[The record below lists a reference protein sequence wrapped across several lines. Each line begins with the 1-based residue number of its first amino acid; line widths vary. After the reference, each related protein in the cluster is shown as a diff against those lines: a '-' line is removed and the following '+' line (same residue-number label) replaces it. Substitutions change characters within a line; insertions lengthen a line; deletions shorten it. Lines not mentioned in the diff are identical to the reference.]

1 MYCRICGKQIPDNS
15 AFCSN
20 CGTAQAG
27 SSASAATPTSAAP
40 TPAAP
45 MSAADS
51 IPTPAVPASPAP
63 APAASAPPEPPSW
76 YTPQPFAEFGAAAP
90 AVKPATRKK
99 NTSALIFAAIA
110 VLLAAALVLSFLG
123 ILPSPFGISAASSP
137 AASSPAT
144 APKGFDTPEDAIN
157 NFVASLKA
165 GDFEG
170 ALSASAMVN
179 VSSRYDYRKYVQHV
193 QSIPPFGTS
202 DLPSDYPQFIAYNKY
217 KFSLYMLTKMIIFS
231 STLNLTGD
239 NVDFLDGTQR
249 VLQSNEQLEG
259 FIEELNP
266 AKIDS
271 LEIVE
276 IAATNRQND
285 EKTQEIM
292 KMQAGPYGAED
303 MQGRSVL
310 YQYNGNYY
318 TGGFMLLQ
326 YDGKWQ
332 VYDMYDPTSDLNMT
346 IVLAPLPDKS
356 MFQDVLSN

>member
-76 YTPQPFAEFGAAAP
+76 YTPQPFAAFGAAAP

-144 APKGFDTPEDAIN
+144 ASKGFDTPEDAIES
-157 NFVASLKA
+157 FVGYLKA
-165 GDFEG
+165 GDYDG
-170 ALSASAMVN
+170 TLSTCAINSMASGFDYKKYAERLSVLPPIAMA
-179 VSSRYDYRKYVQHV
+179 
-193 QSIPPFGTS
+193 GM
-202 DLPSDYPQFIAYNKY
+202 PSDYAQYVKYNALKNTLTVMNQMIAFTVS
-217 KFSLYMLTKMIIFS
+217 FSLSEDNSGIINGMTTMLE
-231 STLNLTGD
+231 
-239 NVDFLDGTQR
+239 DGQFPDG
-249 VLQSNEQLEG
+249 L
-259 FIEELNP
+259 IEDLNP
-266 AKIDS
+266 DILES
-271 LEIVE
+271 LEIVD
-276 IAATNRQND
+276 IAKTSLHDTPTNRENQ
-285 EKTQEIM
+285 K
-292 KMQAGPYGAED
+292 KQAETYGAD
-303 MQGRSVL
+303 DIQFRSVL
-310 YQYNGNYY
+310 YKYMGSYYVGGFTLIEYNGR
-318 TGGFMLLQ
+318 
-326 YDGKWQ
+326 WQ
-332 VYDMYDPTSDLNMT
+332 VQNMSDPIAGISAFGTPIPVS
-346 IVLAPLPDKS
+346 DKS
-356 MFQDVLSN
+356 EFQSLLGY

>member
-123 ILPSPFGISAASSP
+123 ILPSPFGSTAAFSGFTS
-137 AASSPAT
+137 
-144 APKGFDTPEDAIN
+144 APKSFATPEDAIES
-157 NFVASLKA
+157 FVGYLKA
-165 GDFEG
+165 GDYDG
-170 ALSASAMVN
+170 ALSACAINSMASGFDYKKYAERLSVVPPITMAGMPSEYAQYVKYN
-179 VSSRYDYRKYVQHV
+179 ALKNTLTVMNQMIGFTVS
-193 QSIPPFGTS
+193 
-202 DLPSDYPQFIAYNKY
+202 
-217 KFSLYMLTKMIIFS
+217 FSLSEGNSGIINGMTTMLE
-231 STLNLTGD
+231 
-239 NVDFLDGTQR
+239 DGQFPDG
-249 VLQSNEQLEG
+249 L
-259 FIEELNP
+259 IEELNP
-266 AKIDS
+266 DILES
-271 LEIVE
+271 LEIVD
-276 IAATNRQND
+276 IAKTSLHDTPTNRENQ
-285 EKTQEIM
+285 K
-292 KMQAGPYGAED
+292 KQAETCGAD
-303 MQGRSVL
+303 DIQFRSVL
-310 YQYNGNYY
+310 YKYMGSYYVGGFTLIEYNGR
-318 TGGFMLLQ
+318 
-326 YDGKWQ
+326 WQ
-332 VYDMYDPTSDLNMT
+332 VQNMSDPIAGISAFGTPIPVSDTSE
-346 IVLAPLPDKS
+346 
-356 MFQDVLSN
+356 FQSLLGY